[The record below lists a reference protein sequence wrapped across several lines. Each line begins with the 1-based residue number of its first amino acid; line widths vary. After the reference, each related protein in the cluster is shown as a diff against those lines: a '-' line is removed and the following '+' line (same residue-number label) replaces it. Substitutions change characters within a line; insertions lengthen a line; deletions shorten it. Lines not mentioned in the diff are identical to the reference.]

1 MFYTSRGF
9 STLRATTAAG
19 SGAPL
24 PFTRCVDEGCTP
36 SEAPRP
42 SQEGGSQVVS
52 HSTYWSDRYAPIRD
66 VGKRAYASFL
76 RDCRFHQEKNV
87 IVIQYERET
96 ADVATCEQRG
106 DFPFECDR
114 SLSGHN

>member
-66 VGKRAYASFL
+66 VWQTRLCFLPARLPLSPRKECHCHSIRA
-76 RDCRFHQEKNV
+76 RDCRRCHL
-87 IVIQYERET
+87 R
-96 ADVATCEQRG
+96 ATR
-106 DFPFECDR
+106 
-114 SLSGHN
+114 